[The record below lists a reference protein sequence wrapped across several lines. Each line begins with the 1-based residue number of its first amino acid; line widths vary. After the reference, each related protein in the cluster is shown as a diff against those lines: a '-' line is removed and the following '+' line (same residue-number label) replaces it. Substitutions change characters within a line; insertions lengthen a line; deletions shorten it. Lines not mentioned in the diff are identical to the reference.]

1 MVAQLERA
9 RSIPGEAEAGPDQ
22 ARAPMLA
29 ALARYQATITAPFS
43 APGHKRGAGASAGVR
58 ALLGDAFAADVWLG
72 VADHDPAQREAE
84 DLAAA
89 AWGAERSFFLVNGS
103 SSGTQA
109 FLLATLGP
117 GDEVV
122 VGRDAHQSLLT
133 GLILTGARPVWVMPR
148 LHPELE
154 ISLGVAPEDVAAAL
168 DAHPCAKL
176 VALTSPTYHG
186 IASDVAGIVA
196 VAHARGVPVYVDE
209 AWGPH
214 FPFHP
219 ALPPSAMAAGAD
231 GAVTSVHKVL
241 SALRQGALLNVRGP
255 RVDADRVGTTVR
267 MTQTTSP
274 SMAILASLDACR
286 RQLVSEGEERL
297 ERAIGLAFAARRR
310 LQALP
315 GVEVLGGP
323 QLGETAFDPTRLVL
337 DMRGLGQTGFVV
349 ERTLRERF
357 GVAPAMADAA
367 SVVCV
372 LGLGDGAESVDR
384 LVAAVAALAAERPSP
399 QEAAAVPPRRSSVQA
414 VAPGSQAC
422 SPREAF
428 FAAGRSV
435 PLGAAVGAV
444 AAEPVTPYPPGI
456 PVLLPGEVVAA
467 DKVEWLLAGL
477 AQGMRVR
484 GPADPTLGSLRVV
497 A

>member
-9 RSIPGEAEAGPDQ
+9 LSIPGETNAGPDQ
-22 ARAPMLA
+22 ARVPMLA
-29 ALARYQATITAPFS
+29 ALGRYQEAIAAPFS
-43 APGHKRGAGASAGVR
+43 APGHKRGAGAGAGVR
-58 ALLGDAFAADVWLG
+58 AQLGDAFAADVWLG
-72 VADHDPAQREAE
+72 VADHDPAQRAAE

-89 AWGAERSFFLVNGS
+89 AWGAERAFFLVNGS

-109 FLLATLGP
+109 FLLAALGP

-122 VGRDAHQSLLT
+122 AGRDAHQSLLT
-133 GLILTGARPVWVMPR
+133 GLILTGARPVWVKPR

-154 ISLGVAPEDVAAAL
+154 LSLGVAPADVAAAL
-168 DAHPCAKL
+168 DAHPRAKL
-176 VALTSPTYHG
+176 VAVTSPTYHG
-186 IASDVAGIVA
+186 VASDVAGVVA

-219 ALPPSAMAAGAD
+219 ALPAPAMASGAD
-231 GAVTSVHKVL
+231 GAVTSPHKVL
-241 SALRQGALLNVRGP
+241 SALRQGALLNVRGE
-255 RVDADRVGTTVR
+255 RVDADRVGTTLR
-267 MTQTTSP
+267 LTQTTSP

-286 RQLVSEGEERL
+286 QQLVSEGEALL
-297 ERAIGLAFAARRR
+297 ERAVGLAFAARRR
-310 LQALP
+310 LAALP

-323 QLGETAFDPTRLVL
+323 QLGETAYDPTRLVL
-337 DMRGLGQTGFVV
+337 DVRGLGRTGFVV

-357 GVAPAMADAA
+357 GVAPAMADAG
-367 SVVCV
+367 SVVCA
-372 LGLGDGAESVDR
+372 LGLGDSAESVDR
-384 LVAAVAALAAERPSP
+384 LVAAVADLAAARPGR
-399 QEAAAVPPRRSSVQA
+399 QEVAAVPRGGAHGEVG
-414 VAPGSQAC
+414 APGSQAC

-435 PLGAAVGAV
+435 SLRSAVGAV
-444 AAEPVTPYPPGI
+444 AAEPVVPYPPGI
-456 PVLLPGEVVAA
+456 PLILPGEVVAA
-467 DKVEWLLAGL
+467 EKVEWLLAGL